1 MVDFI
6 ASVPPDLLAAVGSL
20 LMLGF
25 VKLARITKL
34 DTRILVGIATG
45 FIAFAWV
52 GITNYVP
59 LETQEAVT
67 SFASKAFVIQWALYE
82 GWKKITGGGN

>member
-1 MVDFI
+1 MIDFI

-34 DTRILVGIATG
+34 DSRILVGIATG
-45 FIAFAWV
+45 IIAFGWV
-52 GITNYVP
+52 GIQNYVP
-59 LETQEAVT
+59 VEAQETAID
-67 SFASKAFVIQWALYE
+67 FASKAFVIQWALYE
-82 GWKKITGGGN
+82 AWKKITGGGN